1 MFRSRQHSAIL
12 WIHPSRH
19 FRGSGSWYVQHL
31 HLPLSISLKFLV
43 RACLFPSPN
52 TTPDA
57 TGKPWEYLDGRAVR
71 NPGILEPKPV
81 FDIEEWTIAKNISDI
96 NVYLPFIYDQGAST
110 CNGNVRAEENGMGS
124 TASTLK
130 KDVVTTS
137 IVRVSD
143 PFRNLLRLP
152 TRLCLPSHLA
162 HLLRVNA
169 RRSDAASSALTFT
182 PARAT
187 RRAHPLTIGTGR
199 GEGNADEWCAVRVA

>member
-1 MFRSRQHSAIL
+1 MCIYFVFRSRQHSAIL

-96 NVYLPFIYDQGAST
+96 NVYLPFIYDQGTST
-110 CNGNVRAEENGMGS
+110 CNGNVRAEENGNGLNS
-124 TASTLK
+124 LNSQKGCRDNIDRACERPIQEPAPPPNPPLPPQPFSPPPASE
-130 KDVVTTS
+130 
-137 IVRVSD
+137 
-143 PFRNLLRLP
+143 
-152 TRLCLPSHLA
+152 CA
-162 HLLRVNA
+162 
-169 RRSDAASSALTFT
+169 
-182 PARAT
+182 
-187 RRAHPLTIGTGR
+187 TIGCGIFSPDFYPCACNTACTSFDDWYGSR
-199 GEGNADEWCAVRVA
+199 GGECG